1 MLSCTHTKL
10 LDLSLYIPQKEP
22 ISTGLVILH
31 KQAFQGGMEGSL
43 VGVTLNLSSFL
54 VISIHSNSEGYVSR
68 AVASQYSHKTFT
80 RFNKKHF
87 QTTFGWV
94 QGCLVTGKLL
104 VYSWIL
110 AHYLENVPVW
120 QCVKASLQGLPGWLS
135 WTERQA
141 AFQEE
146 GSDNEGGSVALF
158 EHISPWRCHSLK
170 VFFVTKTNKS
180 FLDFLSRGH
189 VYLPRCDWKG
199 KTTRCIYLLHF

>member
-87 QTTFGWV
+87 QTTFG
-94 QGCLVTGKLL
+94 
-104 VYSWIL
+104 
-110 AHYLENVPVW
+110 
-120 QCVKASLQGLPGWLS
+120 
-135 WTERQA
+135 
-141 AFQEE
+141 
-146 GSDNEGGSVALF
+146 
-158 EHISPWRCHSLK
+158 
-170 VFFVTKTNKS
+170 
-180 FLDFLSRGH
+180 
-189 VYLPRCDWKG
+189 
-199 KTTRCIYLLHF
+199 